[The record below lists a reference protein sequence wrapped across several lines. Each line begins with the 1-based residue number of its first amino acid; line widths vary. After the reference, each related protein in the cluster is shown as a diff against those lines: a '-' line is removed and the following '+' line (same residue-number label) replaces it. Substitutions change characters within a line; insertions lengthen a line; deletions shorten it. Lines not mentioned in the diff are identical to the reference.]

1 MRRLEREV
9 IILQK
14 GLKDLRDKTHRLE
27 RELEEFEQRYPK
39 PQTANM

>member
-14 GLKDLRDKTHRLE
+14 GLKDLRDATHRLKT
-27 RELEEFEQRYPK
+27 ELEELERRYPRK
-39 PQTANM
+39 AEV